1 MAQLRM
7 LPTRSQWVPRVMSGA
22 SPMSRLALIPPMRS
36 TSVSSPVWR
45 CGTQNQI
52 NSLALGTQS
61 QINNLQNQIDD
72 NRREARG
79 GTALALAATGLRYD
93 DRPGKLSVAGG
104 FGNYKGET
112 GLAMGLGYTATN
124 VFRFNLGGSGVPNQG
139 NVGVFCGAAW
149 TLN

>member
-1 MAQLRM
+1 MVSVGSAGNERRITNVAPGVNPTDAVNVSQL
-7 LPTRSQWVPRVMSGA
+7 T
-22 SPMSRLALIPPMRS
+22 
-36 TSVSSPVWR
+36 
-45 CGTQNQI
+45 
-52 NSLALGTQS
+52 SLALGTQN

-112 GLAMGLGYTATN
+112 GLAMRLGYTATN
-124 VFRFNLGGSGVPNQG
+124 VFRFNLGVSGVPNQG
-139 NVGVFCGAAW
+139 NVGVFGGAAW

>member
-1 MAQLRM
+1 MGSAGNERRITNVAAGVNPTDAVNVSQL
-7 LPTRSQWVPRVMSGA
+7 
-22 SPMSRLALIPPMRS
+22 
-36 TSVSSPVWR
+36 TSVAV
-45 CGTQNQI
+45 GTQNQI

-112 GLAMGLGYTATN
+112 GLAMGMGYTATN
-124 VFRFNLGGSGVPNQG
+124 VFRFNLGVSGVPNQG
-139 NVGVFCGAAW
+139 NVGVFGGAAW